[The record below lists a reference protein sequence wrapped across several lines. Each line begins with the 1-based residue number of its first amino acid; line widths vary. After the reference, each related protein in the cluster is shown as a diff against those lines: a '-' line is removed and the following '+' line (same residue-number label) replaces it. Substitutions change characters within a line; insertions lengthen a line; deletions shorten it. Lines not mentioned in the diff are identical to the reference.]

1 MFSIDNYFGYSLLMK
16 ILLLM
21 LISSLCHSYD
31 LEINLTD
38 TSSDKGKIA
47 IVIFNSETGFPKL
60 AQHAYFKDFIS
71 IKDFPYR
78 IGLPEGEYAISLF
91 HDENENKELDTN
103 FIGIPKE
110 AFGFSNNVL
119 GLMGPPS
126 FKKAKFKVLKAKN
139 KINIELKKF

>member
-1 MFSIDNYFGYSLLMK
+1 MK

-21 LISSLCHSYD
+21 LISSLCHGYD
-31 LEINLTD
+31 LEINLVD
-38 TSSDKGKIA
+38 KTSDEGKIG
-47 IVIFNSETGFPKL
+47 IVIFNSKTGFPKL
-60 AQHAYFKDFIS
+60 PQHAFFKDFIS

-126 FKKAKFKVLKAKN
+126 FNKAKFKVSKN
-139 KINIELKKF
+139 KSKVNIELKKF